1 MDGLRLAD
9 TDVVLCCLPL
19 FHSYAVNSCYLQ
31 PIMAGASQVVLRRFT
46 VPAVL
51 DAIARHEVT
60 VYPAV
65 PTMLTF
71 LAHAPERAGARVDS
85 LRLVVSAGAVLKE
98 QVYRDFEAAYVAP
111 IHDGWGSTETSSF
124 ATMTPI
130 AATRVL
136 GSCGLP
142 LPGCAVR
149 VVDPE
154 GRDAAPGE
162 RGEMLVRGPNVTWG
176 YLNKPEQTASAL
188 AGGWYHTGDVA
199 TFDANGYVYV
209 VDRLK
214 DLIISS
220 GYNIAPKEIEDVILA
235 HPAVLDVAVV
245 GITDAARG
253 EVPKAFIVCKEGASL
268 AEDALLA
275 HCRTQLAA
283 YKLPRVVAFVPEL
296 PKTASGKVQRFLLR
310 AGA

>member
-1 MDGLRLAD
+1 M
-9 TDVVLCCLPL
+9 
-19 FHSYAVNSCYLQ
+19 
-31 PIMAGASQVVLRRFT
+31 
-46 VPAVL
+46 
-51 DAIARHEVT
+51 
-60 VYPAV
+60 
-65 PTMLTF
+65 
-71 LAHAPERAGARVDS
+71 DS

-98 QVYRDFEAAYVAP
+98 QVYRDFEAAYGAP

-130 AATRVL
+130 GATRVP

-154 GRDAAPGE
+154 GRDVALGE

-214 DLIISS
+214 DLIISG